1 MILSLNTN
9 LNSDLPEFSIVAHT
23 FLDLIRDNLWEYLFL
38 QEEGGK
44 LKKKK
49 HTNKRIIKTNILNF
63 YYILLKICE
72 SVCFTI
78 MPDVSVRRI
87 TGS

>member
-1 MILSLNTN
+1 MILSLDTN
-9 LNSDLPEFSIVAHT
+9 LNSDLPVFSIVAYT

-38 QEEGGK
+38 REEGGK
-44 LKKKK
+44 LKKK
-49 HTNKRIIKTNILNF
+49 HTNKRIIKINILNF
-63 YYILLKICE
+63 FYILLKICE

-78 MPDVSVRRI
+78 MPDVFVRKI

>member
-1 MILSLNTN
+1 MVN
-9 LNSDLPEFSIVAHT
+9 
-23 FLDLIRDNLWEYLFL
+23 
-38 QEEGGK
+38 G
-44 LKKKK
+44 KKK

-63 YYILLKICE
+63 FYILLKICE